1 MSKARKLF
9 EAVMRGQ
16 GYKDSD
22 LVSDASG
29 RYTKPS
35 VQTRWRYF
43 LSGWEMA
50 VAAGGPKSWA

>member
-1 MSKARKLF
+1 MTKTHKIF

-16 GYKDSD
+16 GYKPSD
-22 LVSDASG
+22 LVLGSNG
-29 RYTKPS
+29 RYVKPS

-50 VAAGGPKSWA
+50 AAFGGEQ

>member
-1 MSKARKLF
+1 MNQARKVF
-9 EAVMRGQ
+9 EAIMRGQ
-16 GYKDSD
+16 GYKASD

-29 RYTKPS
+29 KYTKPS

-50 VAAGGPKSWA
+50 VAVGG